1 MQRREVLKAGVG
13 LGLFG
18 ALVTS
23 GFVQPRSALA
33 ARQMENAFQAKKL
46 DEALK
51 ALGAEG
57 AQENASVVLTAP
69 DIAENGA
76 VVPMDIESK
85 LPNTEA
91 IALFIEKNPN
101 PLAAVFHLTP
111 DALPRVKTRVKMG
124 QSSDVIAVVK
134 AGGKY
139 YMTKKEVKVTLGG
152 CGG

>member
-13 LGLFG
+13 LGVFG
-18 ALVTS
+18 ALVGS
-23 GFVQPRSALA
+23 GFLQPRTAHA

-46 DEALK
+46 DEALQ
-51 ALGAEG
+51 ALGA
-57 AQENASVVLTAP
+57 ANATESGDVVLTAP

-76 VVPMDIESK
+76 VVPMEIESK

-124 QSSDVIAVVK
+124 QSSDVVAVVK

>member
-13 LGLFG
+13 LGVFG
-18 ALVTS
+18 ALVGS
-23 GFVQPRSALA
+23 GFLQPRTVHA

-46 DEALK
+46 EEALQ
-51 ALGAEG
+51 ALGA
-57 AQENASVVLTAP
+57 ANATESGDVVLTAP

-76 VVPMDIESK
+76 VVPMEIESK

-124 QSSDVIAVVK
+124 QSSDVVAVVK

>member
-13 LGLFG
+13 LGVFG
-18 ALVTS
+18 ALVGS
-23 GFVQPRSALA
+23 GFLQPRTAHA

-46 DEALK
+46 DEALQ
-51 ALGAEG
+51 ALGA
-57 AQENASVVLTAP
+57 ANATESGDVVLTAP

-76 VVPMDIESK
+76 VVPMEIESK

-101 PLAAVFHLTP
+101 PLSAVFHFTS

-124 QSSDVIAVVK
+124 QSSDVVAVVK

>member
-13 LGLFG
+13 LGVFG
-18 ALVTS
+18 ALVGS
-23 GFVQPRSALA
+23 GFLQPRTAHA

-46 DEALK
+46 EEALQ
-51 ALGAEG
+51 ALGA
-57 AQENASVVLTAP
+57 ANAAESGDVVLTAP

-76 VVPMDIESK
+76 VVPMEIESK

-124 QSSDVIAVVK
+124 QSSDVVAVVK

>member
-13 LGLFG
+13 LGVFG
-18 ALVTS
+18 ALVGS
-23 GFVQPRSALA
+23 GFLQPRTAHA
-33 ARQMENAFQAKKL
+33 ARQMENVFKAKKL
-46 DEALK
+46 DEALQ
-51 ALGAEG
+51 ALGA
-57 AQENASVVLTAP
+57 ANAAESGDVVLTAP

-76 VVPMDIESK
+76 VVPMEIESK

-101 PLAAVFHLTP
+101 PLSAVFHLTP

-124 QSSDVIAVVK
+124 QSSDVVAVVK

>member
-13 LGLFG
+13 LGVFG
-18 ALVTS
+18 ALVGS
-23 GFVQPRSALA
+23 GFVQPRTAHA
-33 ARQMENAFQAKKL
+33 ARQMENAFKAKKL
-46 DEALK
+46 DEALQ
-51 ALGAEG
+51 ALGA
-57 AQENASVVLTAP
+57 ANAAESGDVVLTAP

-76 VVPMDIESK
+76 VVPMEIESK

-124 QSSDVIAVVK
+124 QSSDVVAVVK